1 MTNSGDRPGPS
12 PRGDQRRRQFID
24 AGVELLAE
32 GGWPAITT
40 RSVAERAGA
49 NLGLIHYYWGGIQKL
64 KEAIACRVG
73 QLIFGPLTEQ
83 LLEADTLEDVMAL
96 VPEVLTRPTDSV
108 TARLTV
114 ELIASAVREPA
125 LGEALRTSLA
135 EARSELD
142 QWLSQHAPTAQPGT
156 ATLLMALV
164 DGLLMHRMLDP
175 ELYTEDVVTALAGFA
190 GYLTAPAPAPE
201 SSGR

>member
-1 MTNSGDRPGPS
+1 MTNLGHRPS
-12 PRGDQRRRQFID
+12 PSSRGSRRRQQFID

-32 GGWPAITT
+32 GGWPAVTT

-73 QLIFGPLTEQ
+73 ELIFGPLTKQ
-83 LLEADTLEDVMAL
+83 LLAAETLEDVMAM
-96 VPEVLTRPTDSV
+96 VPEALSRPADSV
-108 TARLTV
+108 TARLMV

-125 LGEALRTSLA
+125 LGEALRESLA
-135 EARSELD
+135 QARSELD
-142 QWLSQHAPTAQPGT
+142 QWLDEHAPTAKPGT

-164 DGLLMHRMLDP
+164 DGLLMHRILDP
-175 ELYTEDVVTALAGFA
+175 DLYTDDVVTSLAGIA
-190 GYLTAPAPAPE
+190 DHLTSPPPAPRSA
-201 SSGR
+201 GA